1 MDPDV
6 TREITF
12 TSFSFLER
20 AFVMRHSKL
29 SACAALLGAAMLSG
43 CSMMG
48 GGGAAPSNDQMA
60 GGQPA
65 GVGETA
71 GNVAIQAGASQAM
84 KKGVGGVGGGLGYG
98 IQNQAGNIS
107 HALFGKK
114 KAPEQQQ
121 QQPTD
126 GSSSTSSGS
135 ISTK

>member
-1 MDPDV
+1 
-6 TREITF
+6 
-12 TSFSFLER
+12 
-20 AFVMRHSKL
+20 
-29 SACAALLGAAMLSG
+29 
-43 CSMMG
+43 MG

>member
-1 MDPDV
+1 
-6 TREITF
+6 
-12 TSFSFLER
+12 
-20 AFVMRHSKL
+20 MRLVNS
-29 SACAALLGAAMLSG
+29 SVCAIALGAAMMSG

-48 GGGAAPSNDQMA
+48 AGAGAASAKPQVGTA
-60 GGQPA
+60 QQP

-98 IQNQAGNIS
+98 VQSQAGNIS

-114 KAPEQQQ
+114 KAPAPQ

-126 GSSSTSSGS
+126 GTTSSSGS
-135 ISTK
+135 ISTKK